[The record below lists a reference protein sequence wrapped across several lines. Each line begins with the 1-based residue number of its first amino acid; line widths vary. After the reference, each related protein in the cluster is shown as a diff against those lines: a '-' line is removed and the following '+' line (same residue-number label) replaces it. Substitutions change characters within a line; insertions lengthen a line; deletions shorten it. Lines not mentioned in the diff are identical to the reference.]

1 MHLKKKEIYF
11 VVNYKSGTFR
21 FEKKNFFWV
30 KYHHL
35 FRDLGL
41 QFLHTNDNSC
51 GRTQWGKK
59 SAIIVQYWLKS
70 KIFIFTS

>member
-11 VVNYKSGTFR
+11 VVNYKSGTFN
-21 FEKKNFFWV
+21 FEKKFFWV

-51 GRTQWGKK
+51 GRTHNGVKK
-59 SAIIVQYWLKS
+59 VQE
-70 KIFIFTS
+70 

>member
-1 MHLKKKEIYF
+1 MHLKKKEIYL
-11 VVNYKSGTFR
+11 VVNYKSGTFN
-21 FEKKNFFWV
+21 FEKKNFWV

-51 GRTQWGKK
+51 GRTQ
-59 SAIIVQYWLKS
+59 
-70 KIFIFTS
+70 